1 MGENRTSEKG
11 IKASDPAIFCRLAA
25 ILLCVWLCAGAQGR
39 AMTLGSLS
47 EEISETGESEDA
59 AQNSEAGIDDP
70 ETPAETAAQNSDLVM
85 IRVEGKLEETD
96 RAALLE
102 RINAIRREACEE
114 GIDNPVNGIP
124 LTPADYAPLQWS
136 YALEEIAV
144 LRAAESTILQ
154 DHVRPDGRECFS
166 AAPEGVSYTMETLA
180 WGFGS
185 AAEAVEG
192 WYSEKSSYL
201 NADGKPAGHYMA
213 LINPEN
219 RYVGIADLR
228 AQWQRDACAGA
239 FGAGGSEGEPVR
251 TEVNGE
257 GESVWRIPLRED
269 FLPSVIE
276 RALEVTAG
284 RIFRAA
290 QSVARG

>member
-47 EEISETGESEDA
+47 EEISETGESED
-59 AQNSEAGIDDP
+59 
-70 ETPAETAAQNSDLVM
+70 AAQNSDLVM

-185 AAEAVEG
+185 AADALEG
-192 WYSEKSSYL
+192 WYSEKRSYTE
-201 NADGKPAGHYMA
+201 ADGRPAGHYMA

-219 RYVGIADLR
+219 RYVGIADVQ

-239 FGAGGSEGEPVR
+239 FGIEASAQTDMAEDMPGSSKE
-251 TEVNGE
+251 
-257 GESVWRIPLRED
+257 WMIPLRGD
-269 FLPSVIE
+269 LLPAAVE
-276 RALEVTAG
+276 RAIQITSL
-284 RIFRAA
+284 RIRKAA
-290 QSVARG
+290 IF